1 LLRTLADG
9 TVDTGAADTGAADT
23 WAVDTGAEDTG
34 AADTGATDTGVAD
47 TEAAQSRIVRCELLN
62 VTHLVAQLADVSL
75 SATSVA
81 IGVHACNA
89 ASLELLNA
97 ARAAGSA
104 WAVMPCCIPEK
115 LYMPNTA
122 VTHLPDDLRYA
133 ATVGAIAQRFE
144 ASKVTCVDR
153 RITNRHL
160 LVFGEP
166 DGPQPSC
173 GECA

>member
-122 VTHLPDDLRYA
+122 VTLGIRVFLNAWVQCKPPGDGRLPRKLHMHCTAAVPHLP
-133 ATVGAIAQRFE
+133 
-144 ASKVTCVDR
+144 
-153 RITNRHL
+153 
-160 LVFGEP
+160 GEL
-166 DGPQPSC
+166 
-173 GECA
+173 